1 MEDVL
6 TTIPSPHYDKSQ
18 FKKQLEI
25 MTAASEEAK
34 DRIDYESAHNAE
46 VLRSIGVVEEFLRRT
61 KRLCY
66 GGQAINA
73 HLPKKHQFYDPE
85 HNVPD
90 YDFFTPNAIADI
102 EDLTNMLQ
110 KAGFEEISSREGMH
124 AGTKK
129 LYVNFI
135 PVADISLIDERL
147 YDLLHKEAYESHGI
161 SYMGADTLRMLMYL
175 ELSRPAGEV
184 ARWSKVYERLMLL
197 NTFDPVSKC
206 KQRLTSN
213 LMSSKEVEYIMDF
226 ITQEKR
232 VFAGG
237 DLNGMYRTAF
247 KKKTPYAEWLLHTKQ
262 PILFFSPDLVNDT
275 KHFGYELRHS
285 SKERTYVSKVEGVG
299 GDLIP
304 PMTIF
309 MRRDQPFL
317 IIIAETACHAYYD
330 IPLKEKKLRVATIDT
345 LVTLYFAL
353 NLLKYKFRSM
363 GALGCLAKE
372 LVEISFRARNNPLLF
387 PFPFV
392 SLKCSGHQK
401 GIASL
406 IRSKVRRIKTE
417 RLQLA
422 KKRKTERNRTR
433 NRTNQK
439 RGGHLEDH
447 IV

>member
-6 TTIPSPHYDKSQ
+6 TTIQSPRFDKDQ

-25 MTAASEEAK
+25 IEAAANEAK
-34 DRIDYESAHNAE
+34 KQADYKSAHDAE

-85 HNVPD
+85 LSVPD
-90 YDFFTPNAIADI
+90 YDFFTPDQSADI
-102 EDLTNMLQ
+102 EELTQLLQ

-129 LYVNFI
+129 LYVNFV
-135 PVADISLIDERL
+135 PVADISQIDERL
-147 YDLLHKEAYESHGI
+147 YDLLHKEAFESHGI
-161 SYMGADTLRMLMYL
+161 NYMGADTLRMLMYL
-175 ELSRPAGEV
+175 ELSRPDGEV
-184 ARWSKVYERLMLL
+184 LRWTKVYERLILL
-197 NTFDPVSKC
+197 NTFDPVRKC
-206 KQRLTSN
+206 HQKLTKG
-213 LMSSKEVEYIMDF
+213 LMSPKEVDDAMDY

-237 DLNGMYRTAF
+237 DLKGLYKSAF
-247 KKKTPYAEWLLHTKQ
+247 NKKEPYAEWLLHTNQ
-262 PILFFSPDLVNDT
+262 PILFFSPDLLNDT
-275 KHFGYELRHS
+275 KHFAYELRHS
-285 SKERTYVSKVEGVG
+285 SEERTFISKVEAAG

-317 IIIAETACHAYYD
+317 IIVAETACHAYYD
-330 IPLKEKKLRVATIDT
+330 IPLKERRTLRVATIDT

-353 NLLKYKFRSM
+353 NLLKFKFRSM
-363 GALGCLAKE
+363 GALGCLASQ
-372 LVEISFRARNNPLLF
+372 LIEISYRARNNPLLF

-392 SLKCSGHQK
+392 SLKCSGHQR

-417 RLQLA
+417 KLKLA
-422 KKRKTERNRTR
+422 KKKRQQRRTARKH
-433 NRTNQK
+433 TN
-439 RGGHLEDH
+439 
-447 IV
+447 

>member
-6 TTIPSPHYDKSQ
+6 TTIQSPRFEKDQ
-18 FKKQLEI
+18 FKQQLEI
-25 MTAASEEAK
+25 IEAAANEAK
-34 DRIDYESAHNAE
+34 KQTDYKSAHDSE
-46 VLRSIGVVEEFLRRT
+46 VLRSIGIVEEFLRRT

-85 HNVPD
+85 ISVPD
-90 YDFFTPNAIADI
+90 YDFFTPSQEADI
-102 EDLTNMLQ
+102 EELTAMLQ

-135 PVADISLIDERL
+135 PVADISRIDERL
-147 YDLLHKEAYESHGI
+147 YDLLHKEAYESQGI

-175 ELSRPAGEV
+175 ELSRPNGEV
-184 ARWSKVYERLMLL
+184 SRWTKVYERLMLL
-197 NTFDPVSKC
+197 NTFDPVRKC
-206 KQRLTSN
+206 HQKLAKG
-213 LMSSKEVEYIMDF
+213 LMSPKEVEDTMDYIV
-226 ITQEKR
+226 QEKR

-237 DLNGMYRTAF
+237 DLNGLYRSSF
-247 KKKTPYAEWLLHTKQ
+247 KKKEPRADWLLHTKQ
-262 PILFFSPDLVNDT
+262 PILFFSPDLLNDT
-275 KHFGYELRHS
+275 KHFAYELRHS
-285 SKERTYVSKVEGVG
+285 SQERTFISKVEAAG

-317 IIIAETACHAYYD
+317 IIVAETACHAYYN
-330 IPLKEKKLRVATIDT
+330 IPLREKGSLRVGTIDT

-363 GALGCLAKE
+363 GALGCLASQ
-372 LVEISFRARNNPLLF
+372 LIEISYRARNNPLLF

-401 GIASL
+401 GISSL

-417 RLQLA
+417 KLKLA
-422 KKRKTERNRTR
+422 KKKPRRGTEKNRKA
-433 NRTNQK
+433 
-439 RGGHLEDH
+439 
-447 IV
+447 

>member
-6 TTIPSPHYDKSQ
+6 TTIQSPYYDKDQ

-25 MTAASEEAK
+25 IGAAAEEGK
-34 DRIDYESAHNAE
+34 KQTDYKSAHDAE
-46 VLRSIGVVEEFLRRT
+46 VLRSIGVVEAFLRKS

-85 HNVPD
+85 TSVPD
-90 YDFFTPNAIADI
+90 YDFFTPNQTGDI
-102 EDLTNMLQ
+102 ETLTAMLQ
-110 KAGFEEISSREGMH
+110 TAGFDEISSREGMH

-135 PVADISLIDERL
+135 PVADISQIDDRL
-147 YDLLHKEAYESHGI
+147 YDLLHRAAYESNGI
-161 SYMGADTLRMLMYL
+161 NYMGADTLRMLMYL

-184 ARWSKVYERLMLL
+184 ERWSKVYERLMLL
-197 NTFDPVSKC
+197 NTYSPV
-206 KQRLTSN
+206 KQCSQTLVKN
-213 LMSSKEVEYIMDF
+213 LMTEKEVEDTMDYIVKERR
-226 ITQEKR
+226 I
-232 VFAGG
+232 FAGG
-237 DLNGMYRTAF
+237 DLKGLYAQSF
-247 KKKTPYAEWLLHTKQ
+247 GKKKPYAKWLLKTRQ
-262 PILFFSPDLVNDT
+262 PILFFSPDILNDT
-275 KHFGYELRHS
+275 KHFAYELRHS
-285 SKERTYVSKVEGVG
+285 SKERTYISKVEGAG

-317 IIIAETACHAYYD
+317 VIVAETACHAYYD
-330 IPLKEKKLRVATIDT
+330 IPLQDRSKLRVATIDT

-363 GALGCLAKE
+363 GALNCLAAE

-392 SLKCSGHQK
+392 SLKCAGHQK
-401 GIASL
+401 GLPSL
-406 IRSKVRRIKTE
+406 IRSKIRRIKTE

-422 KKRKTERNRTR
+422 KQRKRKTERK
-433 NRTNQK
+433 RTN
-439 RGGHLEDH
+439 
-447 IV
+447 